1 MKIIFY
7 TISFSI
13 LLTLCSSCSKYGR
26 SVENALIYA
35 GENRE
40 ELEKVL
46 KYYSSNP
53 ADSLKYK
60 AACFL
65 IGNMPYHVSY
75 PANEYDQYCAE
86 LDSIYNLDINNA
98 MKSNKADSISILYL
112 ARMHSVEDAKII
124 TSEYLIWNID
134 YSFAQWDSVEYIQHL
149 NFDEFCEYVLPY
161 KCFEGQ
167 PINDWKEKLNTPG
180 SELKDI
186 YAIDELRANARKA
199 AEAANI
205 DYAPNIK
212 IHDWNRFSMPYIE
225 ILDMET
231 LGKLP
236 YGSCKEL
243 SVLGVLNCRRFS
255 IPVSMDYTPNWAD
268 RNSPHFWNFVHNSW
282 RHNIAYDP
290 FNGFEIGDYFCE
302 DNKIAKVF
310 RKTYEPHPLL
320 FKAFK
325 QTARLPTSLSDMFVK
340 DVTDEYVR
348 TVDISIPLSQKPK
361 TKFVYLAVFD
371 DNEWIPVDIGQ
382 IKNNEAKF
390 NKVGINVLYIILSYD
405 NTILTPVSLPF
416 IINLKGETRFIQ
428 TNMDKTVSFRIR
440 RKYPSF
446 KHIYN
451 IKQYLKYGIIEASN
465 DPEFILKDSIA
476 DLSHN
481 DIFAGEVT
489 VTNPNK
495 YRYWRIFP
503 AHISSSDFAEFYFFD
518 RDSDKQIKGKL
529 FGPKVPIIDPT
540 FDSAEN
546 IYDNNPLTYSAVYYN
561 DTIPKYIG
569 FDFLNPVSISKIAYI
584 RRGDGN
590 DICPGD
596 NYEIYYWNNNK
607 WNLHCNTTATTVYID
622 ITDVPHGSLYYIK
635 DISRGKQN
643 RIFIYENNR
652 IIWC

>member
-282 RHNIAYDP
+282 
-290 FNGFEIGDYFCE
+290 
-302 DNKIAKVF
+302 
-310 RKTYEPHPLL
+310 
-320 FKAFK
+320 
-325 QTARLPTSLSDMFVK
+325 M
-340 DVTDEYVR
+340 
-348 TVDISIPLSQKPK
+348 
-361 TKFVYLAVFD
+361 
-371 DNEWIPVDIGQ
+371 
-382 IKNNEAKF
+382 
-390 NKVGINVLYIILSYD
+390 
-405 NTILTPVSLPF
+405 
-416 IINLKGETRFIQ
+416 
-428 TNMDKTVSFRIR
+428 
-440 RKYPSF
+440 
-446 KHIYN
+446 
-451 IKQYLKYGIIEASN
+451 
-465 DPEFILKDSIA
+465 
-476 DLSHN
+476 
-481 DIFAGEVT
+481 
-489 VTNPNK
+489 
-495 YRYWRIFP
+495 
-503 AHISSSDFAEFYFFD
+503 
-518 RDSDKQIKGKL
+518 
-529 FGPKVPIIDPT
+529 
-540 FDSAEN
+540 
-546 IYDNNPLTYSAVYYN
+546 
-561 DTIPKYIG
+561 
-569 FDFLNPVSISKIAYI
+569 
-584 RRGDGN
+584 
-590 DICPGD
+590 
-596 NYEIYYWNNNK
+596 
-607 WNLHCNTTATTVYID
+607 
-622 ITDVPHGSLYYIK
+622 
-635 DISRGKQN
+635 
-643 RIFIYENNR
+643 
-652 IIWC
+652 